1 MPGAQKSQVG
11 DESGVERTTKRA
23 TGPTACS
30 YAGVRLFTSAS
41 PSVTRAETR
50 HGNHH
55 LVAYSAG
62 KMRRCMRRSVRE
74 QGAAAAS
81 DSKRS
86 PALFAYMCGRLDR
99 MVRVCAW
106 FGRGVRVVDGVQEQ
120 KCA

>member
-62 KMRRCMRRSVRE
+62 KMRRCMRQGGGASASKE
-74 QGAAAAS
+74 QQPQVTASAA
-81 DSKRS
+81 R
-86 PALFAYMCGRLDR
+86 LFLHT
-99 MVRVCAW
+99 CA
-106 FGRGVRVVDGVQEQ
+106 GD
-120 KCA
+120 